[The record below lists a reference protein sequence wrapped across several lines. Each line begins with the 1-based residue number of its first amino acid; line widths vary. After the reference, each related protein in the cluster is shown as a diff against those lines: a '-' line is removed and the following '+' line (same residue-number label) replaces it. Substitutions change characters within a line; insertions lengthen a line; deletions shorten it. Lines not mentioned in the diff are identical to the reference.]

1 MCIGSLRFRRWLLRI
16 IWNWKRFPHFS
27 RFASLNEMQ
36 EYLQKVLKQMEA
48 AVQTATNKYAHIL
61 SIAKQYVQNNYNRD
75 ISMDEV
81 AEMVSMSYSYFSRV
95 FKEQLH
101 QSFSEYVLSVRMREA
116 KRLMEEDPAIKI
128 KRGGRTGW
136 LSKRVYLF
144 QGLQAVLSCLTETGS
159 RRLTGI
165 LPKHRQHI
173 LERNLK
179 MEYKKLGKSD
189 VLVSE
194 LILGCWA
201 MGGDYFG
208 ATEDKSSLE
217 ALEVS
222 YENGVNT
229 FDTAEIYGDGRSE
242 RVVGEA
248 ARRIGRDKVRIISK
262 VFKPSMS
269 HDKMIKACEDSLQRL
284 GTDYLDVYF
293 LHYPVAEEE
302 VTIQERME
310 TMEELKKAGK
320 IRAIGLSNFSLEEMK
335 AAMKFGQVDVIQPC
349 YSLLWRY
356 DEALLEFSRKQEI
369 SVIPYSTLAQGLLTG
384 KYQKGAVFTDGRAR
398 AALFQPENY
407 DRCLE
412 VTDVLSQISAKYGK
426 TPAQGAIAWLLQT
439 QGITAPIVGAKNGR
453 QAQENLKAAGWQF
466 SKEDYDVIDRASRRF
481 MEGLPHYTLF
491 FNTETTN

>member
-1 MCIGSLRFRRWLLRI
+1 
-16 IWNWKRFPHFS
+16 
-27 RFASLNEMQ
+27 
-36 EYLQKVLKQMEA
+36 
-48 AVQTATNKYAHIL
+48 
-61 SIAKQYVQNNYNRD
+61 
-75 ISMDEV
+75 
-81 AEMVSMSYSYFSRV
+81 
-95 FKEQLH
+95 
-101 QSFSEYVLSVRMREA
+101 
-116 KRLMEEDPAIKI
+116 
-128 KRGGRTGW
+128 
-136 LSKRVYLF
+136 
-144 QGLQAVLSCLTETGS
+144 
-159 RRLTGI
+159 
-165 LPKHRQHI
+165 
-173 LERNLK
+173 

-310 TMEELKKAGK
+310 TMEELKKDAQFG
-320 IRAIGLSNFSLEEMK
+320 FWEK
-335 AAMKFGQVDVIQPC
+335 ADDSHTVVRLATSWATRMEDVQKLL
-349 YSLLWRY
+349 SLL
-356 DEALLEFSRKQEI
+356 
-369 SVIPYSTLAQGLLTG
+369 
-384 KYQKGAVFTDGRAR
+384 
-398 AALFQPENY
+398 
-407 DRCLE
+407 
-412 VTDVLSQISAKYGK
+412 
-426 TPAQGAIAWLLQT
+426 
-439 QGITAPIVGAKNGR
+439 
-453 QAQENLKAAGWQF
+453 
-466 SKEDYDVIDRASRRF
+466 
-481 MEGLPHYTLF
+481 
-491 FNTETTN
+491 

>member
-1 MCIGSLRFRRWLLRI
+1 
-16 IWNWKRFPHFS
+16 
-27 RFASLNEMQ
+27 
-36 EYLQKVLKQMEA
+36 
-48 AVQTATNKYAHIL
+48 
-61 SIAKQYVQNNYNRD
+61 
-75 ISMDEV
+75 
-81 AEMVSMSYSYFSRV
+81 
-95 FKEQLH
+95 
-101 QSFSEYVLSVRMREA
+101 
-116 KRLMEEDPAIKI
+116 
-128 KRGGRTGW
+128 
-136 LSKRVYLF
+136 
-144 QGLQAVLSCLTETGS
+144 
-159 RRLTGI
+159 
-165 LPKHRQHI
+165 
-173 LERNLK
+173 

-335 AAMKFGQVDVIQPC
+335 AAMRFGQVDVIQPC

-439 QGITAPIVGAKNGR
+439 SGITAPIVGAKNGR

>member
-1 MCIGSLRFRRWLLRI
+1 
-16 IWNWKRFPHFS
+16 
-27 RFASLNEMQ
+27 
-36 EYLQKVLKQMEA
+36 
-48 AVQTATNKYAHIL
+48 
-61 SIAKQYVQNNYNRD
+61 
-75 ISMDEV
+75 
-81 AEMVSMSYSYFSRV
+81 
-95 FKEQLH
+95 
-101 QSFSEYVLSVRMREA
+101 
-116 KRLMEEDPAIKI
+116 
-128 KRGGRTGW
+128 
-136 LSKRVYLF
+136 
-144 QGLQAVLSCLTETGS
+144 
-159 RRLTGI
+159 
-165 LPKHRQHI
+165 
-173 LERNLK
+173 

-335 AAMKFGQVDVIQPC
+335 AAMRFGQVDVIQPC

-398 AALFQPENY
+398 AALFQ
-407 DRCLE
+407 
-412 VTDVLSQISAKYGK
+412 
-426 TPAQGAIAWLLQT
+426 LQT

>member
-1 MCIGSLRFRRWLLRI
+1 
-16 IWNWKRFPHFS
+16 
-27 RFASLNEMQ
+27 
-36 EYLQKVLKQMEA
+36 
-48 AVQTATNKYAHIL
+48 
-61 SIAKQYVQNNYNRD
+61 
-75 ISMDEV
+75 
-81 AEMVSMSYSYFSRV
+81 
-95 FKEQLH
+95 
-101 QSFSEYVLSVRMREA
+101 
-116 KRLMEEDPAIKI
+116 
-128 KRGGRTGW
+128 
-136 LSKRVYLF
+136 
-144 QGLQAVLSCLTETGS
+144 
-159 RRLTGI
+159 
-165 LPKHRQHI
+165 
-173 LERNLK
+173 

-248 ARRIGRDKVRIISK
+248 ARRIGREKVRIISK

-491 FNTETTN
+491 FNTETTTERREKRMPLVKVNELLHHATENGYGVAAVNVFNYETISGWLRRPIGSEFR

>member
-1 MCIGSLRFRRWLLRI
+1 
-16 IWNWKRFPHFS
+16 
-27 RFASLNEMQ
+27 
-36 EYLQKVLKQMEA
+36 
-48 AVQTATNKYAHIL
+48 
-61 SIAKQYVQNNYNRD
+61 
-75 ISMDEV
+75 
-81 AEMVSMSYSYFSRV
+81 
-95 FKEQLH
+95 
-101 QSFSEYVLSVRMREA
+101 
-116 KRLMEEDPAIKI
+116 
-128 KRGGRTGW
+128 
-136 LSKRVYLF
+136 
-144 QGLQAVLSCLTETGS
+144 
-159 RRLTGI
+159 
-165 LPKHRQHI
+165 
-173 LERNLK
+173 

-412 VTDVLSQISAKYGK
+412 VTDVLDKF
-426 TPAQGAIAWLLQT
+426 PAQMSGGQKQRIAAARALILDPEIVLADEPTGALDSRSTDELLKLFGEINASGQT
-439 QGITAPIVGAKNGR
+439 IVMVTHSVR
-453 QAQENLKAAGWQF
+453 AA
-466 SKEDYDVIDRASRRF
+466 SCASRV
-481 MEGLPHYTLF
+481 LF
-491 FNTETTN
+491 LRDGEVSLELKRGKDTDSQFYQRITDALTQQQTGGECA

>member
-1 MCIGSLRFRRWLLRI
+1 
-16 IWNWKRFPHFS
+16 
-27 RFASLNEMQ
+27 
-36 EYLQKVLKQMEA
+36 
-48 AVQTATNKYAHIL
+48 
-61 SIAKQYVQNNYNRD
+61 
-75 ISMDEV
+75 
-81 AEMVSMSYSYFSRV
+81 
-95 FKEQLH
+95 
-101 QSFSEYVLSVRMREA
+101 
-116 KRLMEEDPAIKI
+116 
-128 KRGGRTGW
+128 
-136 LSKRVYLF
+136 
-144 QGLQAVLSCLTETGS
+144 
-159 RRLTGI
+159 
-165 LPKHRQHI
+165 
-173 LERNLK
+173 

-293 LHYPVAEEE
+293 LHYPVAEE
-302 VTIQERME
+302 
-310 TMEELKKAGK
+310 
-320 IRAIGLSNFSLEEMK
+320 
-335 AAMKFGQVDVIQPC
+335 D
-349 YSLLWRY
+349 SLLWRY
-356 DEALLEFSRKQEI
+356 DEALLEFSRKQGI

>member
-1 MCIGSLRFRRWLLRI
+1 
-16 IWNWKRFPHFS
+16 
-27 RFASLNEMQ
+27 
-36 EYLQKVLKQMEA
+36 
-48 AVQTATNKYAHIL
+48 
-61 SIAKQYVQNNYNRD
+61 
-75 ISMDEV
+75 
-81 AEMVSMSYSYFSRV
+81 
-95 FKEQLH
+95 
-101 QSFSEYVLSVRMREA
+101 
-116 KRLMEEDPAIKI
+116 
-128 KRGGRTGW
+128 
-136 LSKRVYLF
+136 
-144 QGLQAVLSCLTETGS
+144 
-159 RRLTGI
+159 
-165 LPKHRQHI
+165 
-173 LERNLK
+173 
-179 MEYKKLGKSD
+179 MEYKRLGKSD
-189 VLVSE
+189 VEVSE

-222 YENGVNT
+222 YEHGVNT
-229 FDTAEIYGDGRSE
+229 FDTAEIYGNGRSE

-269 HDKMIKACEDSLQRL
+269 REKMVKACENSLDRL

-293 LHYPVAEEE
+293 LHYPVPEEE
-302 VTIQERME
+302 VSIQERME
-310 TMEELKKAGK
+310 TMGELKKAGK

-335 AAMKFGQVDVIQPC
+335 AAMQYGQVDVIQPC

-356 DEALLEFSRKQEI
+356 DEELLRFSRENRI

-384 KYQKGAVFTDGRAR
+384 KYKKGAVFADGRSR

-412 VTDVLSQISAKYGK
+412 VTEVLAGVSGKYGK

-439 QGITAPIVGAKNGR
+439 PGITAPIVGAKNGE
-453 QAQENLKAAGWQF
+453 QAKENIQAAGWRF
-466 SKEDYDVIDRASRRF
+466 SEEDYAVIDQASKRF

-491 FNTETTN
+491 FNTETAD